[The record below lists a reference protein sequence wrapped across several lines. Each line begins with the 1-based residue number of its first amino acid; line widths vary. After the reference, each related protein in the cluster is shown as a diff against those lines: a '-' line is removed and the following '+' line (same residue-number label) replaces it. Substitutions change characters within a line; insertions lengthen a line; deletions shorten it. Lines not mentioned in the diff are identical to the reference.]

1 MLEVLI
7 VGAGPTGL
15 ALALWLT
22 LQGVGV
28 RIIDRSNG
36 PGETSRAMAVQ
47 ARTLELY
54 RQLGLA
60 DAVVAA
66 GHRNPGVN
74 LWARGRRR
82 ARIALGDAGAA
93 LSPYPFILVYPQDL
107 HERVLVERLQ
117 ALGVG
122 VERTTALVGFEDRGD
137 GVSAELRLPDGSTQ
151 ACLARYLAG
160 CDGARS
166 TVRQQLGI
174 GFEGGTYRQVFY
186 VADVELAGLQPAG
199 EVHIALGDGD
209 FVAVLPY
216 GANGQ
221 YRLVGTVRDERAD
234 RAESLA
240 FADIDQDAMGGL
252 GFTVRAVHW
261 FSTYRVHHRVADTF
275 RRGRAFLLGDAGHIH
290 SPAGGQGMNTG
301 ILDANNLA
309 WKLADVLKGRAS
321 DRLLDS
327 YSAERLAF
335 ARTLVDT
342 TDRVF
347 SLVAAEGTLANVVR
361 MYLAP
366 AVAGVAGRIG
376 RVRERMFRTVSQTLL
391 DYRGS
396 ALSAGRAGAVQGGD
410 RLPWV
415 RANGVDNY
423 DTLVAI
429 GWQVHVYGAATP
441 GLHAWCAGHGVAL
454 HVFAW
459 QAAHA
464 EAGFA
469 RDAAYLLRPDTYV
482 ALATVDASAAA
493 LETYFAARDFHRQ
506 PSPGPA

>member
-1 MLEVLI
+1 
-7 VGAGPTGL
+7 
-15 ALALWLT
+15 
-22 LQGVGV
+22 
-28 RIIDRSNG
+28 
-36 PGETSRAMAVQ
+36 
-47 ARTLELY
+47 
-54 RQLGLA
+54 
-60 DAVVAA
+60 
-66 GHRNPGVN
+66 
-74 LWARGRRR
+74 
-82 ARIALGDAGAA
+82 
-93 LSPYPFILVYPQDL
+93 
-107 HERVLVERLQ
+107 
-117 ALGVG
+117 
-122 VERTTALVGFEDRGD
+122 
-137 GVSAELRLPDGSTQ
+137 PDGTTQ
-151 ACLARYLAG
+151 ACAARYLAG

-166 TVRQQLGI
+166 TVREQLGI

-199 EVHIALGDGD
+199 EVHVALGDGD

-234 RAESLA
+234 HAESLA
-240 FADIDQDAMGGL
+240 FADVDQDAIRGL
-252 GFTVRAVHW
+252 GLEVRAVHW

-275 RRGRAFLLGDAGHIH
+275 RQGRAFLLGDAGHIH

-309 WKLADVLKGRAS
+309 WKLADVLHGRAP
-321 DRLLDS
+321 DALLDS
-327 YSAERLAF
+327 YSGERLAF
-335 ARTLVDT
+335 ARTLVQT

-347 SLVAAEGTLANVVR
+347 SLVTAEGTLANAVR

-366 AVAGVAGRIG
+366 TLASVAGRLG
-376 RVRERMFRTVSQTLL
+376 AVRETMFRTVSQTLL

-415 RANGVDNY
+415 RADGTDNY
-423 DTLVAI
+423 DSLVAI

-441 GLHAWCAGHGVAL
+441 ALHAWCTGQGIAL

-459 QAAHA
+459 QAEHST
-464 EAGFA
+464 AGYA

-482 ALATVDASAAA
+482 ALASVDASPSA
-493 LETYFAARDFHRQ
+493 LATYFAARGYRLQ
-506 PSPGPA
+506 PLPVHA